1 MANPN
6 PNPSTRFSADNPGRA
21 KQKGARDRMT
31 AAFLTALADDFD
43 AHGKSVVERVRTEDP
58 STYLR
63 VFASMVPKE
72 LEITRPLDG
81 VSDEEL
87 AALIELVRE
96 RIPPASDEPPTV
108 N

>member
-1 MANPN
+1 ME
-6 PNPSTRFSADNPGRA
+6 
-21 KQKGARDRMT
+21 T
-31 AAFLTALADDFD
+31 AAFFFGAGLIDLDEVVFFAAPLADDFD